1 MCVSRLYKVLGREG
15 VAWVDVE
22 DVDHVESR
30 ASLLAYDG
38 EELGAGD
45 WVSVH
50 SGYVIDRVDG
60 LDAARVVEEIRRA
73 VASSVKG
80 DISWGL

>member
-15 VAWVDVE
+15 TASVDVE
-22 DVDHVESR
+22 DVDRVKSR

-38 EELGAGD
+38 VELNVGD

-50 SGYVIDRVDG
+50 CGYVIDRVDAIE
-60 LDAARVVEEIRRA
+60 AARVVEELRHA
-73 VASSVKG
+73 TTSSVKE

>member
-1 MCVSRLYKVLGREG
+1 
-15 VAWVDVE
+15 
-22 DVDHVESR
+22 
-30 ASLLAYDG
+30 
-38 EELGAGD
+38 
-45 WVSVH
+45 
-50 SGYVIDRVDG
+50 VIDRVDG